1 MFNLTWRIAVISWA
15 SSWLWKQMCKAFAE
29 CWANLVILARREK
42 KLIEVKNELEKQ
54 FNIEVLSIKCDVTST
69 KDIRRA
75 AELAEKT
82 FWKVDI
88 LVNCAWASKDKWVL
102 EMKDNERDFT
112 IQTDLSSVF
121 KMTRAFWK
129 IMKKNKYWRIINI
142 SSIYGLVWNVE
153 MGTIAYHAAK
163 GGVINLTRATAA
175 ELAKYNITCNAICP
189 WYFETELT
197 RRTLE
202 TTEFKTY
209 MKEFVP
215 MKRYWKEG
223 ELNAWAI
230 FLASDEASYI
240 TWITL
245 PIDGWY
251 TSI

>member
-1 MFNLTWRIAVISWA
+1 
-15 SSWLWKQMCKAFAE
+15 
-29 CWANLVILARREK
+29 
-42 KLIEVKNELEKQ
+42 
-54 FNIEVLSIKCDVTST
+54 
-69 KDIRRA
+69 
-75 AELAEKT
+75 
-82 FWKVDI
+82 
-88 LVNCAWASKDKWVL
+88 
-102 EMKDNERDFT
+102 
-112 IQTDLSSVF
+112 
-121 KMTRAFWK
+121 
-129 IMKKNKYWRIINI
+129 
-142 SSIYGLVWNVE
+142 